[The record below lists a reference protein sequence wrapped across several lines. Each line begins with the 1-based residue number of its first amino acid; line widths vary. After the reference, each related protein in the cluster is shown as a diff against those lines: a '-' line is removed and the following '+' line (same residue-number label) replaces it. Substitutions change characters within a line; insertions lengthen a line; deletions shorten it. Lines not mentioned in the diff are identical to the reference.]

1 MALHAFIFFLK
12 FYLHISHFVTEGWKV
27 ENKKIIN
34 QKHIYK
40 ISTDS
45 YITFI

>member
-1 MALHAFIFFLK
+1 MISHASIFFLK
-12 FYLHISHFVTEGWKV
+12 FYIIPTFLLKL
-27 ENKKIIN
+27 ENKKN
-34 QKHIYK
+34 QKHVYK